1 MRSKHL
7 SVRKFID
14 RKPDKIKGIV
24 CICIILA
31 VVCAGNMIPNFLISL
46 KAAKIAKTSTT
57 ISNADISPY
66 SSSISAEER
75 LTKMMSLM
83 QDNVNELW
91 NGKYIETREPLD
103 TEIPVGQA
111 YTAIQTFLKGACE
124 LQKQSAITQML
135 GEDDIGMLQSLE
147 SNYSKDT
154 DSEAE
159 QTYEAPAEQF
169 VEAGVSEAG
178 FDNTISDFFVT
189 SDISKELSA
198 WVFIISFEDMR
209 MLTAVDAVL
218 GVPFYITYYCADVD
232 SPKAQ
237 AAVMRD
243 LYVKTYGSDYS
254 MGDPKE
260 SESKIDSSFE
270 TNIIENF
277 YYGNNYTQ
285 GDDEYTGFEPYVYSC
300 SSDTLQMEYQ
310 VITRF
315 QRFEKKGKQVSS
327 YNSRINICLY

>member
-1 MRSKHL
+1 M
-7 SVRKFID
+7 
-14 RKPDKIKGIV
+14 

-31 VVCAGNMIPNFLISL
+31 VVCAGNMIPNYLISI

-66 SSSISAEER
+66 SSSISAEVR

-91 NGKYIETREPLD
+91 IGKYDETRKPLD

-124 LQKQSAITQML
+124 LQKQSDITQML
-135 GEDDIGMLQSLE
+135 GEDDIDVLQSLE

-154 DSEAE
+154 DSEIE
-159 QTYEAPAEQF
+159 QTYEAAPAQYDAA
-169 VEAGVSEAG
+169 VVSDAG
-178 FDNTISDFFVT
+178 FDSTISDYFNS

-198 WVFIISFEDMR
+198 WVFIISVGDTR

-232 SPKAQ
+232 NPEAQ

-254 MGDPKE
+254 MGGAKR
-260 SESKIDSSFE
+260 
-270 TNIIENF
+270 
-277 YYGNNYTQ
+277 
-285 GDDEYTGFEPYVYSC
+285 V
-300 SSDTLQMEYQ
+300 
-310 VITRF
+310 
-315 QRFEKKGKQVSS
+315 
-327 YNSRINICLY
+327 

>member
-7 SVRKFID
+7 SVRKCID
-14 RKPDKIKGIV
+14 KKPDKIKGIV

-31 VVCAGNMIPNFLISL
+31 VVCAGNMIPNYLISL
-46 KAAKIAKTSTT
+46 KAAKIAKTSTA

-91 NGKYIETREPLD
+91 NGKYSEKREPLD

-111 YTAIQTFLKGACE
+111 YKVIQTFLKGACE

-135 GEDDIGMLQSLE
+135 GEDDIDMLQSLE

-154 DSEAE
+154 DSEKE

-277 YYGNNYTQ
+277 YYGNNYVEE
-285 GDDEYTGFEPYVYSC
+285 DDEYTGFEPYVYSC
-300 SSDTLQMEYQ
+300 SSDKLQMEYQ

-315 QRFEKKGKQVSS
+315 QRFEKKGQQVSS
-327 YNSRINICLY
+327 YKSRVNVCLY

>member
-7 SVRKFID
+7 SMRKFID

-31 VVCAGNMIPNFLISL
+31 VVCAGNMIPNYLISL

-91 NGKYIETREPLD
+91 NGKYIEKREPLD

-124 LQKQSAITQML
+124 LQKQSGIMQML

-154 DSEAE
+154 DSEKE

-178 FDNTISDFFVT
+178 FDNTISDYFIT
-189 SDISKELSA
+189 SDISRELSA

-243 LYVKTYGSDYS
+243 LYAKTYGSDYS

-277 YYGNNYTQ
+277 YYGNNYVE
-285 GDDEYTGFEPYVYSC
+285 GDDDYTGFEPYVYSC
-300 SSDTLQMEYQ
+300 SSDKLQMEYQ

-315 QRFEKKGKQVSS
+315 QRFEKKGKQMSS
-327 YNSRINICLY
+327 YKSRVNICLY

>member
-1 MRSKHL
+1 MRSKHV
-7 SVRKFID
+7 SVRKCID
-14 RKPDKIKGIV
+14 KKPDKIKGIV

-31 VVCAGNMIPNFLISL
+31 VVCAGNMIPNYLISL

-75 LTKMMSLM
+75 LAKMMSLM

-91 NGKYIETREPLD
+91 NGKYSEKREPLD

-135 GEDDIGMLQSLE
+135 GEDDIDMLQSLE
-147 SNYSKDT
+147 NNYSKDT

-159 QTYEAPAEQF
+159 QTYEAAPAQYGAA
-169 VEAGVSEAG
+169 VGSDAG

-198 WVFIISFEDMR
+198 WVFIISFEDTR

-254 MGDPKE
+254 MGDP
-260 SESKIDSSFE
+260 
-270 TNIIENF
+270 IE
-277 YYGNNYTQ
+277 
-285 GDDEYTGFEPYVYSC
+285 
-300 SSDTLQMEYQ
+300 
-310 VITRF
+310 
-315 QRFEKKGKQVSS
+315 
-327 YNSRINICLY
+327 

>member
-7 SVRKFID
+7 SMRKFID

-31 VVCAGNMIPNFLISL
+31 VVCAGNMIPNYLISL

-91 NGKYIETREPLD
+91 NGKYIEKREPLD

-124 LQKQSAITQML
+124 LQKQSDITQML

-154 DSEAE
+154 DSEKE
-159 QTYEAPAEQF
+159 QTYEAAPEQY
-169 VEAGVSEAG
+169 VTAGVSEAG

-189 SDISKELSA
+189 SDISRELSA
-198 WVFIISFEDMR
+198 WVFIIPFEDTR

-218 GVPFYITYYCADVD
+218 GVPFYITYYCTDVD
-232 SPKAQ
+232 NPEAQ
-237 AAVMRD
+237 ATVMRD
-243 LYVKTYGSDYS
+243 LYAKTYGSDYS
-254 MGDPKE
+254 MGAPKE

-277 YYGNNYTQ
+277 YYGNNYAEV
-285 GDDEYTGFEPYVYSC
+285 DDEYTSFDSYVYSC
-300 SSDTLQMEYQ
+300 SSDKVEMEYQ

-315 QRFEKKGKQVSS
+315 QKFEKKGKQVSS
-327 YNSRINICLY
+327 YKSRVNICLY

>member
-7 SVRKFID
+7 SMRKFID

-31 VVCAGNMIPNFLISL
+31 VVCAGNMIPNYLISL

-75 LTKMMSLM
+75 LAKMMSLM

-91 NGKYIETREPLD
+91 NGKYSEKREPLD

-124 LQKQSAITQML
+124 LQKQSGIMQML
-135 GEDDIGMLQSLE
+135 GEDDIVMLQSLE

-154 DSEAE
+154 DSEKE

-189 SDISKELSA
+189 SDISRELSA
-198 WVFIISFEDMR
+198 WVFIIPFEDTR

-218 GVPFYITYYCADVD
+218 GVPFYITYYCTDVD
-232 SPKAQ
+232 NPEAQ
-237 AAVMRD
+237 ATVMRD
-243 LYVKTYGSDYS
+243 LYAKTYGSDYS

-260 SESKIDSSFE
+260 SESKIDASFE

-277 YYGNNYTQ
+277 YYGNNYAEV
-285 GDDEYTGFEPYVYSC
+285 DDEYTSFDSYVYSC
-300 SSDTLQMEYQ
+300 SSDKVEMEYQ

-327 YNSRINICLY
+327 YKSRVNICLY

>member
-1 MRSKHL
+1 MRSKNL
-7 SVRKFID
+7 SVRKCID
-14 RKPDKIKGIV
+14 KKPDKIKGIV
-24 CICIILA
+24 CICIIMA
-31 VVCAGNMIPNFLISL
+31 VVCAGNMIPNYLISL

-91 NGKYIETREPLD
+91 NGKYSEKREPLD

-111 YTAIQTFLKGACE
+111 YKVIQTFLKGACE

-135 GEDDIGMLQSLE
+135 GEDDIDMLQSLE

-154 DSEAE
+154 DSEKE

-198 WVFIISFEDMR
+198 WVFIISFEDTR
-209 MLTAVDAVL
+209 MLTAVDAVV
-218 GVPFYITYYCADVD
+218 GVPFYITYYCVDVD

-277 YYGNNYTQ
+277 YYGNNYVEE
-285 GDDEYTGFEPYVYSC
+285 DDEYTGFEPYVYSC
-300 SSDTLQMEYQ
+300 SSDKVEMEYQ

-327 YNSRINICLY
+327 YKSRVNICLY

>member
-7 SVRKFID
+7 SVRKCID
-14 RKPDKIKGIV
+14 KKPDKIKGIV

-31 VVCAGNMIPNFLISL
+31 VICAGNMIPNYLISL
-46 KAAKIAKTSTT
+46 KATKIAKTSTT

-91 NGKYIETREPLD
+91 NGKYSEKREPLD

-111 YTAIQTFLKGACE
+111 YKAVQTFLKGACE
-124 LQKQSAITQML
+124 LQKQSGIMQML

-147 SNYSKDT
+147 NNYSKDT
-154 DSEAE
+154 DSEIE
-159 QTYEAPAEQF
+159 QTYEAAPEQY
-169 VEAGVSEAG
+169 VTAGVSEAG

-198 WVFIISFEDMR
+198 WVFIISFEDTR

-218 GVPFYITYYCADVD
+218 GVPFYITYYCTDVD
-232 SPKAQ
+232 NPEAQ
-237 AAVMRD
+237 ATVMRD
-243 LYVKTYGSDYS
+243 LYAKTYGSDYS

-260 SESKIDSSFE
+260 SESKIDASFE

-277 YYGNNYTQ
+277 YYGNNYAEV
-285 GDDEYTGFEPYVYSC
+285 DDEYTSFDSYVYSC
-300 SSDTLQMEYQ
+300 SSDKVEMEYQ

-315 QRFEKKGKQVSS
+315 QKFEKKGKQVSS
-327 YNSRINICLY
+327 YKSRVNICLY